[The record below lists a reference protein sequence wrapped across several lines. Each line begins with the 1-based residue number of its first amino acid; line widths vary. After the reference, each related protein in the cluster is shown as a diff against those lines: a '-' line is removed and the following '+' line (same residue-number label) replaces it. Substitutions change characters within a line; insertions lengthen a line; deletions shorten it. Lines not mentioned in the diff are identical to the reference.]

1 MYCAYCG
8 QQNQEGAAY
17 CGHCGK
23 PIMVVNP
30 VQVSPAVQPGL
41 SSGVVT
47 RSSKGYKVGTP
58 GAALALLCFFLPWI
72 LVSCGSQTT
81 RISGWGLA
89 AGTSIR
95 IGYTAQPIDGSPILF
110 LVLFAAIGAVALA
123 YFAYKRGRLNKIVDG
138 FGLIAIGVAPL
149 LILLLQFEGYDDSTS
164 QMGIIIELQFG
175 LWGTI
180 IGYLAVIVGGVL
192 NLRE

>member
-8 QQNQEGAAY
+8 GQIPEGAAF

-23 PIMVVNP
+23 PVIVLNP
-30 VQVSPAVQPGL
+30 AQTVAVAGKGNT
-41 SSGVVT
+41 SSIEA
-47 RSSKGYKVGTP
+47 RLSKGYKVG
-58 GAALALLCFFLPWI
+58 GAGASLALLCFFLPWI

-95 IGYTAQPIDGSPILF
+95 AGYTTQPIDGSPILF
-110 LVLFAAIGAVALA
+110 LVLFAAVGAAALA

-149 LILLLQFEGYDDSTS
+149 LILLLQFEGYDNSNS

-175 LWGTI
+175 LWGTVL
-180 IGYLAVIVGGVL
+180 GYLAVITGGVL